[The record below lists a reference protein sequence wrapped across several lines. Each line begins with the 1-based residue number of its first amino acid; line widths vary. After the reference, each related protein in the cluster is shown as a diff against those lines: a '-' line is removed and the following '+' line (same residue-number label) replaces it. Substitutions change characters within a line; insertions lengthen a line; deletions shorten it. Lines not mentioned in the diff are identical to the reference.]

1 MNFEFF
7 AFLVFMSFVS
17 FAVAFLA
24 YGMVVRFMGKDGFL
38 ARMGQIILV
47 PACIVIYDFITM
59 AAPQSYRYV
68 IGSIPLVLIAG
79 IAIYFRFVKGE
90 NFAEA
95 KEQSPSEL
103 AKLTDEPKKFSK
115 KSARIH
121 EKKKKSR
128 PRVISAGIFVLKQN
142 I

>member
-38 ARMGQIILV
+38 ARVGQIILV

-59 AAPQSYRYV
+59 AAPQSNLLP
-68 IGSIPLVLIAG
+68 SW
-79 IAIYFRFVKGE
+79 
-90 NFAEA
+90 
-95 KEQSPSEL
+95 QSW
-103 AKLTDEPKKFSK
+103 LTNRKS
-115 KSARIH
+115 SARNLPASTKK
-121 EKKKKSR
+121 EKIAAASNSGR
-128 PRVISAGIFVLKQN
+128 IFCAKAEY
-142 I
+142 IT

>member
-24 YGMVVRFMGKDGFL
+24 YGMVVRFMGKEGFA
-38 ARMGQIILV
+38 ARLGQVILV

-59 AAPQSYRYV
+59 AAPQSYRYIV
-68 IGSIPLVLIAG
+68 GSVPLLLIAG
-79 IAIYFRFVKGE
+79 IALYFRFVKGE
-90 NFAEA
+90 SFAERTE
-95 KEQSPSEL
+95 KTPSEL
-103 AKLTDEPKKFSK
+103 ARLAEEPKKFSK

-121 EKKKKSR
+121 EKRKNRAAK
-128 PRVISAGIFVLKQN
+128 
-142 I
+142 

>member
-38 ARMGQIILV
+38 ARMGH
-47 PACIVIYDFITM
+47 FITM

-103 AKLTDEPKKFSK
+103 AKLADEPKKFSK

-121 EKKKKSR
+121 EKRKNR
-128 PRVISAGIFVLKQN
+128 GRE
-142 I
+142 

>member
-24 YGMVVRFMGKDGFL
+24 YGMVVRFMGKEGFA
-38 ARMGQIILV
+38 ARLGQVILV

-59 AAPQSYRYV
+59 ASQNYRYIV
-68 IGSIPLVLIAG
+68 GSVPLLLIAG
-79 IAIYFRFVKGE
+79 IALYFRFVKGE
-90 NFAEA
+90 SFAERTE
-95 KEQSPSEL
+95 KTPSEL
-103 AKLTDEPKKFSK
+103 ARLAEEPKKFSK

-121 EKKKKSR
+121 EKRKKRAAK
-128 PRVISAGIFVLKQN
+128 
-142 I
+142 

>member
-17 FAVAFLA
+17 FSVAFLA
-24 YGMVVRFMGKDGFL
+24 YGMVVRFMGKESFASRL
-38 ARMGQIILV
+38 GQIILV

-59 AAPQSYRYV
+59 AAPSGYRYLV
-68 IGSIPLVLIAG
+68 GGLPLLACAG
-79 IAIYFRFVKGE
+79 IALYFRFVKGE

-95 KEQSPSEL
+95 KSPSEL
-103 AKLTDEPKKFSK
+103 AQLTAEPKKFSK

-121 EKKKKSR
+121 AARKKRGGK
-128 PRVISAGIFVLKQN
+128 
-142 I
+142 

>member
-59 AAPQSYRYV
+59 AAPQSYRYI

-95 KEQSPSEL
+95 KEHSPSEW
-103 AKLTDEPKKFSK
+103 A
-115 KSARIH
+115 
-121 EKKKKSR
+121 
-128 PRVISAGIFVLKQN
+128 
-142 I
+142 